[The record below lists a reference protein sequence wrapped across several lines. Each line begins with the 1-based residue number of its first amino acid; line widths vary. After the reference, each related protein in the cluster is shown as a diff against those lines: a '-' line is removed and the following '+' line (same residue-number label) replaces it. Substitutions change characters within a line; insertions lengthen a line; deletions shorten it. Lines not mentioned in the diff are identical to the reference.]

1 MSKFH
6 NELMILERVCN
17 LINRKM
23 TGTAEELAS
32 RLEVSRATAYRYI
45 DFFRNAGVHVNYC
58 KERQSFC
65 FKEPLDFGVFLNELR
80 GCYA

>member
-1 MSKFH
+1 MSKLH
-6 NELMILERVCN
+6 NELMILERLCN

-23 TGTAEELAS
+23 TGTAEDLAS

-45 DFFRNAGVHVNYC
+45 DFFRDAGVTVTYC

-65 FKEPLDFGVFLNELR
+65 FEKTLDFGVFLNDLR
-80 GCYA
+80 GC